1 MAAHDKLALLTLQQ
15 FLIAKA
21 CELTATAPN
30 AGRGG
35 IISADAAANCSFGVD
50 GGRGDRAFR
59 LRHRRQPLAGARVHA
74 RHGQRGAAAG
84 TAAGGRRLIHEQLD
98 SVFTAASYPR
108 QVRVSPPHHEPYG
121 SGWSACVRAE
131 LTSVMGK
138 PLGTE
143 TYRVTISS
151 GAIIDRRR
159 AEADDN
165 CGSETYQPI

>member
-1 MAAHDKLALLTLQQ
+1 MRQIVHSALMVGAV
-15 FLIAKA
+15 IALSG
-21 CELTATAPN
+21 C
-30 AGRGG
+30 G
-35 IISADAAANCSFGVD
+35 IADSRSPVPEFMRAAASEAPSPEPPPDVG
-50 GGRGDRAFR
+50 
-59 LRHRRQPLAGARVHA
+59 
-74 RHGQRGAAAG
+74 
-84 TAAGGRRLIHEQLD
+84 RLIHEQLD

-143 TYRVTISS
+143 TYRVTIS
-151 GAIIDRRR
+151 GGTIVDRRR

-165 CGSETYQPI
+165 CVSETYQPI